1 MAKKRVAAYGLLCY
15 PCLSRTVQY
24 DEPVEIEEKGCPMKI
39 EEQTVDAVVIVSL
52 DGRVDG
58 STAPDLEKHISD
70 VVERG
75 NTRILLDCS
84 KMSYIGSTGL
94 RVMLA
99 GAKKCQQ
106 GGGKLT
112 LCTLRATCKSVME
125 VSGFLTMLDYY
136 DTRESALAAQS

>member
-1 MAKKRVAAYGLLCY
+1 
-15 PCLSRTVQY
+15 
-24 DEPVEIEEKGCPMKI
+24 MKI
-39 EEQTVDAVVIVSL
+39 EEQTVDSVVVVSL

-58 STAPDLEKHISD
+58 STAPDLEKCLSG

-75 NTRILLDCS
+75 NTQILLDCG
-84 KMSYIGSTGL
+84 KMDYISSAGL
-94 RVMLA
+94 RVVLV

-125 VSGFLTMLDYY
+125 VSGFLTMLDYH
-136 DTRESALAAQS
+136 DTRESALAALS

>member
-1 MAKKRVAAYGLLCY
+1 
-15 PCLSRTVQY
+15 
-24 DEPVEIEEKGCPMKI
+24 MKI
-39 EEQTVDAVVIVSL
+39 EEQTVDSVVVVSL

-58 STAPDLEKHISD
+58 STAPDLEKHISA

-75 NTRILLDCS
+75 DTRILLDCS
-84 KMSYIGSTGL
+84 QMDYIGSAGL
-94 RVMLA
+94 SVMLL

-125 VSGFLTMLDYY
+125 VSNFFTVLDYY

>member
-1 MAKKRVAAYGLLCY
+1 
-15 PCLSRTVQY
+15 
-24 DEPVEIEEKGCPMKI
+24 MKI
-39 EEQTVDAVVIVSL
+39 EEQTIGSVVVVSL

-58 STAPDLEKHISD
+58 STAPDLEKCISA

-75 NTRILLDCS
+75 NTQILLDCG
-84 KMSYIGSTGL
+84 KMDYISSAGL
-94 RVMLA
+94 RVVLV

>member
-1 MAKKRVAAYGLLCY
+1 
-15 PCLSRTVQY
+15 
-24 DEPVEIEEKGCPMKI
+24 MKI
-39 EEQTVDAVVIVSL
+39 EEQTIDSMVVVSL

-58 STAPDLEKHISD
+58 STAPDLEKHISA

-75 NTRILLDCS
+75 DTRILLDCS
-84 KMSYIGSTGL
+84 QMDYISSAGL
-94 RVMLA
+94 RVVLV

-136 DTRESALAAQS
+136 DTRESALADQS